1 MRSDGLQI
9 TDALYGDI
17 RFVPPIAD
25 LIRRPLM
32 QRLRQV
38 RLSNIDSMDMPGI
51 ANISR
56 FEHSLGA
63 AHLASRVGFA
73 SALEERDN
81 LILQAAAL
89 IHDTAITP
97 FGHLVEEALQY
108 VKANFNHEE
117 KWSVLFS
124 DTTRLNELGG
134 MDAQIFLG
142 RSSGL
147 REWITKLFGGN
158 YQQFLAV
165 ILEAIQG
172 RGKFGQC
179 IASDLDLDNLD
190 NLTRI
195 AFHMGLRPD
204 TELPIRL
211 SESMSAGEKD
221 AGVLFEPN
229 AIEDI
234 KTWIRLRRS
243 VYEHLMLAPADFCG
257 KLMLLFS
264 TVEAFRN
271 GILDQTTSWMLTDSD
286 FIHRLRQASVPS
298 IREAVERW
306 FLGDLWDS
314 TELMWFRG
322 HAPSLSEL
330 LNFVDQVSQA
340 IQRPCFGY
348 RIKDKRNR
356 QIDVQLTSG
365 HRVKLGQNSDAWLL
379 GLASPVRK
387 PFTFEEHRKIAQLVE
402 ESFAAIRYP
411 HDPPD
416 MWFCEVTFDGRR
428 DSTTQKR

>member
-1 MRSDGLQI
+1 MRNDALRI
-9 TDALYGDI
+9 TDALYGDV
-17 RFVPPIAD
+17 RFLSAIAD
-25 LIRRPLM
+25 LAQRPLL

-38 RLSNIDSMDMPGI
+38 RLSNIDSLNMPGI

-56 FEHSLGA
+56 FEHSLGTA
-63 AHLASRVGFA
+63 YLASRVGF
-73 SALEERDN
+73 SQVLEERET

-108 VKANFNHEE
+108 VQADFNHEV

-124 DTTRLNELGG
+124 DATGANELGG
-134 MDAQIFLG
+134 LDTQIFMG

-147 REWITKLFGGN
+147 KEWATKVFGGN
-158 YQQFLAV
+158 GQRFLGV

-204 TELPIRL
+204 PELPIRL
-211 SESMSAGEKD
+211 SESMSVVRANGQ
-221 AGVLFEPN
+221 VLFEPN
-229 AIEDI
+229 AIDDI
-234 KTWIRLRRS
+234 ELWIRLRQS
-243 VYEHLMLAPADFCG
+243 VYERLMPAPADFCG

-264 TVEAFRN
+264 TVEALRN
-271 GILDQTTSWMLTDSD
+271 DVLDRTTSWMLTDSD
-286 FIHRLRQASVPS
+286 FIHRLRQCGIAN
-298 IREAVERW
+298 IRETVERW
-306 FLGDLWDS
+306 LIADLWDS

-322 HAPSLSEL
+322 QAPSLPEV
-330 LNFVDQVSQA
+330 LNLVERISGIVGHQ
-340 IQRPCFGY
+340 CFGY

-356 QIDVQLTSG
+356 QINVQLTTGSC
-365 HRVKLGQNSDAWLL
+365 VKLGENSDAWLL
-379 GLASPVRK
+379 GVASPIRK
-387 PFTFEEHRKIAQLVE
+387 PFTSEDHRKISLLVE
-402 ESFAAIRYP
+402 QTFGAIGAPANSVEAAL
-411 HDPPD
+411 
-416 MWFCEVTFDGRR
+416 F
-428 DSTTQKR
+428 

>member
-9 TDALYGDI
+9 TDALYGNV
-17 RFVPPIAD
+17 RFAGPIAD
-25 LIRRPLM
+25 LARRPLM

-38 RLSNIDSMDMPGI
+38 RLSNIDSLDMPGI

-56 FEHSLGA
+56 FEHSLGVA
-63 AHLASRVGFA
+63 YLASRVGLA
-73 SALEERDN
+73 SGLEEREN

-108 VKANFNHEE
+108 VKSDFNHEE

-134 MDAQIFLG
+134 MDAQIFVG

-147 REWITKLFGGN
+147 REWAAKIFGGN
-158 YQQFLAV
+158 YQRFLAV

-195 AFHMGLRPD
+195 AFHMGLHPD
-204 TELPIRL
+204 TGLPIRL
-211 SESMSAGEKD
+211 SESMSVGKQNAE
-221 AGVLFEPN
+221 VLFEPD

-234 KTWIRLRRS
+234 KTWIRLRQS
-243 VYEHLMLAPADFCG
+243 VYERLMPAPADFCG
-257 KLMLLFS
+257 KLMLLFC

-271 GILDQTTSWMLTDSD
+271 GVLDQTTSWMLTDSD
-286 FIHRLRQASVPS
+286 FIHRLRQAGVSS
-298 IREAVERW
+298 IRETVERW
-306 FLGDLWDS
+306 LLADLWDS

-322 HAPSLSEL
+322 RAPSLSEL
-330 LNFVDQVSQA
+330 LNFVEQVSRTLE
-340 IQRPCFGY
+340 RPCFGY
-348 RIKDKRNR
+348 RIKDKRSR
-356 QIDVQLTSG
+356 QIDVRFTSG
-365 HRVKLGQNSDAWLL
+365 NRVKLGQNSDVWLL
-379 GLASPVRK
+379 GVASPSRK
-387 PFTFEEHRKIAQLVE
+387 PFTSEEHRKIAQLVE
-402 ESFAAIRYP
+402 ESFAAIGAP
-411 HDPPD
+411 VNSVEAAL
-416 MWFCEVTFDGRR
+416 F
-428 DSTTQKR
+428 